1 MFDLVLNVNV
11 FFQLLQV
18 GNNNRY
24 EEIHHGD
31 RPEQDEQDE
40 EENCK
45 SPTYLVIHI
54 CFFIF
59 ECVVQ
64 IVKIELT
71 CHVGS

>member
-11 FFQLLQV
+11 FFQLLKV

-45 SPTYLVIHI
+45 SPTYFV
-54 CFFIF
+54 FIF
-59 ECVVQ
+59 EGIVK